1 MQLFFRFKANLYV
14 SVMACIS
21 GIQQNILKENS
32 YEARY
37 IYIHRKD
44 RGQCYSA
51 LLAFTGTF

>member
-37 IYIHRKD
+37 IYIHIYTYIER
-44 RGQCYSA
+44 
-51 LLAFTGTF
+51 TGVNVIQLY